1 MEKEISSQVDRAALT
16 IKSYSKIYLIEKLVS
31 AVLMPEFTD
40 AE

>member
-1 MEKEISSQVDRAALT
+1 MKFQVNLIPLALT

>member
-1 MEKEISSQVDRAALT
+1 MKFQVNLIPLVLT